1 MSLIFEV
8 MTDTRIV
15 AIRPETDDP
24 MTEKN
29 TLEKENPGWKVF
41 KLTDFGPCSMANH
54 IVWQDEDFMQSHGL
68 E

>member
-1 MSLIFEV
+1 MFEV
-8 MTDTRIV
+8 MEGNRTFGISPKTDS
-15 AIRPETDDP
+15 PL
-24 MTEKN
+24 TEKDI
-29 TLEKENPGWKVF
+29 LEGENPGWKVF